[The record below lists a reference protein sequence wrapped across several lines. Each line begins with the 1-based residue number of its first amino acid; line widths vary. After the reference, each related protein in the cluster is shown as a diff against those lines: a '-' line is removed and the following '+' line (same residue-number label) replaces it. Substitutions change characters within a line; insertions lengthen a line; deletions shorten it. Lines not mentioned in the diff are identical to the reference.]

1 MIALFHVSKIYRRGR
16 RETRALDR
24 VDLSI
29 RRGELVVVKGPSGSG
44 KSTLLHLL
52 AGLDRPDEGT
62 IVIDGQDFSKIS
74 DDAVTVF
81 RRQRIGIVF
90 QFFHLLPSLSSV
102 DNVALPLQLN
112 GKPGELARSEAR
124 NILAEL
130 GMGHRLHHLPQEL
143 SGGEMQ
149 KVALARAFVTRPVL
163 LLADEPTGN
172 LDSVAGGE
180 VLELLQELHQA
191 RGTTIVLVTHEQR
204 AAALGERIFA
214 IEDGRLVS

>member
-1 MIALFHVSKIYRRGR
+1 MIVLFQVSKIYRQGGR
-16 RETRALDR
+16 EIRALDR
-24 VDLSI
+24 VNLSI
-29 RRGELVVVKGPSGSG
+29 PKGEFVVVKGPSGSG

-62 IVIDGQDFSKIS
+62 ILIDGQDFSVVS

-81 RRQRIGIVF
+81 RRRRIGIVF

-112 GKPGELARSEAR
+112 GEPSDLARSRAR
-124 NILAEL
+124 DILTEL
-130 GMGHRLHHLPQEL
+130 GMGQRLQHLPQEL

-149 KVALARAFVTRPVL
+149 KVALARAFVTNPVL

-180 VLELLQELHQA
+180 ILELLRELHQT
-191 RGTTIVLVTHEQR
+191 RGATIVLVTHEQR
-204 AAALGERIFA
+204 AAALGQRIFA